1 VTIMEVAGIN
11 MVYNGCLIV
20 LKKRVIP
27 GITDNNMRKLS
38 SFNFITLNGFLNDP
52 TGDISWHKHGTD
64 ENQFA
69 AESLQAGHTLL
80 FGRKTYDMMTAYW
93 PSHMAMQNDPVV
105 AKGMNNASKIVVS
118 STLKTAAWENTEI
131 ISENVVEELNRLKT
145 LSGNNITLL
154 GSGSLLTLLAEN
166 NLVDEYLIMIDPVA
180 IGSGSP
186 LFHNIKQPLN
196 LKLNDIKTFKSGVIL
211 VTYRPS

>member
-1 VTIMEVAGIN
+1 
-11 MVYNGCLIV
+11 
-20 LKKRVIP
+20 
-27 GITDNNMRKLS
+27 MRKLS

-69 AESLQAGHTLL
+69 AESLQAGNTLL
-80 FGRKTYDMMTAYW
+80 FGRKTYDMMAAYW
-93 PSHMAMQNDPVV
+93 PSQMAMQNDPVV

-118 STLKTAAWENTEI
+118 ATLKNVDWANTEI
-131 ISENVVEELNRLKT
+131 IAENVVEELKRLKT
-145 LSGNNITLL
+145 LPGNTITLL

-166 NLVDEYLIMIDPVA
+166 YLVDEYLIMIDPVA

-186 LFHNIKQPLN
+186 VFHNIKQPLN
-196 LKLNDIKTFKSGVIL
+196 LKLTDIKTFKSGVIL
-211 VTYRPS
+211 LTYSPS